1 MYLNN
6 KNFYHG
12 IMFHHF
18 HDNKKYKQSQGSI
31 TKDDFYKLIKFIG
44 QRNILNADVFYQKL
58 LSKKLKKNHVCLTF
72 DDGLKSQFDIA
83 LPVLEDLNIKGFFFV
98 STSVFGKKQMNLELF
113 RHFRTNYFKS
123 IDDFYLEFYKIL
135 NKDLKKFFATYKNQ
149 INIKKKKCP
158 FYSLED
164 IKFRFVR
171 DIYLSGKD
179 YDKNM
184 YNLFKEKKF
193 DPLKLNL
200 KFHFSSENLIKLN
213 SLNHTIGI
221 HSHNHPTLLENLS
234 IDKQKREYTKSISK
248 ISKILKKKP
257 DEIKTLAH
265 PNGSYNIK
273 TLKILKNLGLKLG
286 FKSTPTIDHD
296 KGMKKINNSSLEI
309 ARYNH
314 SVILKQINR

>member
-1 MYLNN
+1 M
-6 KNFYHG
+6 
-12 IMFHHF
+12 
-18 HDNKKYKQSQGSI
+18 
-31 TKDDFYKLIKFIG
+31 
-44 QRNILNADVFYQKL
+44 
-58 LSKKLKKNHVCLTF
+58 
-72 DDGLKSQFDIA
+72 
-83 LPVLEDLNIKGFFFV
+83 
-98 STSVFGKKQMNLELF
+98 
-113 RHFRTNYFKS
+113 
-123 IDDFYLEFYKIL
+123 
-135 NKDLKKFFATYKNQ
+135 
-149 INIKKKKCP
+149 
-158 FYSLED
+158 
-164 IKFRFVR
+164 
-171 DIYLSGKD
+171 
-179 YDKNM
+179 
-184 YNLFKEKKF
+184 
-193 DPLKLNL
+193 
-200 KFHFSSENLIKLN
+200 IKLN